1 MKFKV
6 DNGPHIKDSDNT
18 SKIMTRLLIALIP
31 IICFSVYKNV
41 AILYKMDISIL
52 KALHPLFIIVVAIMT
67 SVITEMLY
75 VRFILKKEKREL
87 KEYIKNSYALF
98 PGLFLALVIPINT
111 PLLVVAVG
119 AFIATLIGKM
129 LFGGFGHNIF
139 NPALTGALLVTTA
152 YGSIIGGTS
161 NVFELD
167 TIGSATPLSNLAN
180 FNFIGTYEQ
189 IVGKFGDIYN
199 FLFGTIPGT
208 LGETN
213 KFLIIIALIFLIATK
228 VIKWRIPIFYIST
241 VFLMTFIIGY
251 SNDLG
256 IWYSLFHI
264 LSGGLLFGAVFMAT
278 DPVTS
283 PITPIGQVLYGIS
296 LGILTVI
303 LRFLTSYSEGVLTSI
318 LFMNMTVSLFDKVGI
333 MIGNS
338 IKRKVIYIV
347 IFIVLAVGMSFVIIN
362 NIKKEDKSN
371 VRIINVEKSGDNYI
385 YEMSAKGWGTIT
397 ANVTINDG
405 VVTSINIINSAAE
418 TKWQEIE
425 KNDYINELINGQSN
439 LNNVDAVSGATV
451 TSDALKEM
459 IKKVIEDNGDSYE
472 R

>member
-303 LRFLTSYSEGVLTSI
+303 LRFLTSYPEGVLTSI

-425 KNDYINELINGQSN
+425 KNDYINKLINGQSN

>member
-18 SKIMTRLLIALIP
+18 SKIMIRLLIALLP
-31 IICFSVYKNV
+31 ILCFSVYKNV

-111 PLLVVAVG
+111 PLLIVAVG

-129 LFGGFGHNIF
+129 IFGGFGHNIF

-161 NVFELD
+161 NLLELD

-180 FNFIGTYEQ
+180 FNYIGTYEQ

-199 FLFGTIPGT
+199 FIFGTIPGT

-213 KFLIIIALIFLIATK
+213 KFLIIAALIFLIFTK
-228 VIKWRIPIFYIST
+228 VIKWKIPIFYIST

-251 SNDLG
+251 NNDLG
-256 IWYSLFHI
+256 IWYPLFHI

-296 LGILTVI
+296 LGVLTVV
-303 LRFLTSYSEGVLTSI
+303 LRFLTPYPEGVLTSI

-333 MIGNS
+333 MIKES
-338 IKRKVIYIV
+338 FKKKLIYI
-347 IFIVLAVGMSFVIIN
+347 ICFIVLAISMSFVIHANIN
-362 NIKKEDKSN
+362 KEDKSSIT
-371 VRIINVEKSGDNYI
+371 IINIDKIGDNYI
-385 YEMSAKGWGTIT
+385 YEVSAKGWGLIT
-397 ANVTINDG
+397 AKVTINNG
-405 VVTSINIINSAAE
+405 IVTTIDILNSSAE
-418 TKWQEIE
+418 TKWSAIE
-425 KNDYINELINGQSN
+425 REDYINKLMNGQSN
-439 LNNVDAVSGATV
+439 LNNVDAVSGVTI
-451 TSDALKEM
+451 TSDALKEIIREV
-459 IKKVIEDNGDSYE
+459 IKDNGDSYE